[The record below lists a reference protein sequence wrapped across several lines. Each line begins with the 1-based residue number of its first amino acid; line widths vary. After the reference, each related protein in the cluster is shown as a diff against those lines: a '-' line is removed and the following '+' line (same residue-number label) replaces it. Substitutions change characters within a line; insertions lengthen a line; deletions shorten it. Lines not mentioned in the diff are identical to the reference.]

1 MSLQMVNF
9 PRAILFDLDD
19 TIISYSP
26 RWLILV
32 ETAKEFA
39 DALAPHAPDTVAD
52 AIDDEFKSFWADPT
66 RNRIWRMRIQD
77 ASRRMVSNALSK
89 LWGEDRPQPDEL
101 AYRLADRFLE
111 RREREMFFFPHAIK
125 TIDALRSRGVGLALV
140 TNGASETQR
149 LKIQRFDLMRRFD
162 HIQVEEEAG
171 FGKPDPRAYR
181 RALQVL
187 NVNSHEAWM
196 VGDHLEFDV
205 AGPQSLG
212 IQGVWHDHLGR
223 GLPPHTS
230 VRPDRIIRRLSELL
244 T

>member
-1 MSLQMVNF
+1 MVNL

-26 RWLILV
+26 RQLILV
-32 ETAKEFA
+32 ETAKEFS
-39 DALAPHAPDTVAD
+39 DALAPIAPNTVAD

-66 RNRIWRMRIQD
+66 RNRNWRMRVQD
-77 ASRRMVSNALSK
+77 ACRSMVSNALTK
-89 LWGEDRPQPDEL
+89 LRGGHRPQSDEL
-101 AYRLADRFLE
+101 AYQLADRFLE
-111 RREREMFFFPHAIK
+111 RREREMSFFPQAIE
-125 TIDALRSRGVGLALV
+125 TIDALKIRGVRLALV
-140 TNGASETQR
+140 TNGSSETQR
-149 LKIQRFDLMRRFD
+149 LKIERFNLMPCFD

-171 FGKPDPRAYR
+171 FGKPDPRAYC
-181 RALQVL
+181 RALEVL
-187 NVNSHEAWM
+187 TVNPQEAWM

-205 AGPQSLG
+205 AAPQCLG

-223 GLPPHTS
+223 GLPLHTS

>member
-1 MSLQMVNF
+1 MSLQMANL

-26 RWLILV
+26 RQLILV
-32 ETAKEFA
+32 ETAKEFT
-39 DALAPHAPDTVAD
+39 DALAPLAPNTVAD
-52 AIDDEFKSFWADPT
+52 AIDDEFKSFWADPG
-66 RNRIWRMRIQD
+66 RNRSWRVRIKD
-77 ASRRMVSNALSK
+77 ASRSMVSNALTK
-89 LWGEDRPQPDEL
+89 LQGGHRPQHDEL
-101 AYRLADRFLE
+101 AHRLADRFLE
-111 RREREMFFFPHAIK
+111 RREREMSFFPQAIE
-125 TIDALRSRGVGLALV
+125 TIDALRICGVRLALV

-149 LKIQRFDLMRRFD
+149 LKIRRFDLMRRFD

-187 NVNSHEAWM
+187 DVHSHQAWM

-205 AGPQSLG
+205 AAPQCLG
-212 IQGVWHDHLGR
+212 IQGIWHDHLGR

-230 VRPDRIIRRLSELL
+230 VKPDRIISRLRELL